1 MITIFNVNDN
11 GNHNHNAN
19 RVDKLSRLRLKNSL
33 G

>member
-19 RVDKLSRLRLKNSL
+19 RVDKLSRLRLKNS
-33 G
+33 